1 MSVFVKV
8 SAGVLIT
15 ALLSLI
21 LSKQS
26 KDFSVLLVIAVCS
39 MTVLITMQYIEPVIE
54 LLQKLNGMANLDTGM
69 MKVLLKSVGIGMLA
83 EIVSLLCVDS
93 GNATLGKTIQIFAAV
108 MILYFSI
115 PLFTKLI
122 DLVDGILS
130 ST

>member
-1 MSVFVKV
+1 
-8 SAGVLIT
+8 
-15 ALLSLI
+15 
-21 LSKQS
+21 
-26 KDFSVLLVIAVCS
+26 
-39 MTVLITMQYIEPVIE
+39 
-54 LLQKLNGMANLDTGM
+54 MANLDTGM